1 MKIIKLFLLF
11 SLGLWADLKLDVNS
25 NIDAFEDQETS
36 FIKEIRKNFDH
47 TQYRFDANITKISDI
62 KDTQKKEKLLEILQ
76 SLFSIY
82 LEEKNPLSMIDYDVY
97 SETNKHYPLVR
108 ITKFLELTAL
118 YINEFNEEH
127 VSSLLLEK
135 TLFSIN
141 QTKENIES
149 ASLYTQALFL
159 EQYFLKNME
168 CKSTKIETILIENT
182 RINIGWDRI
191 LKKEKNKFIQ
201 SLMHQIRTSV
211 VKNTEIKLDIYMA
224 KIKTILSREID
235 EFNIKILLILE
246 NNISNKDN
254 DMEYFI
260 QKKEEE
266 VDTLASQ
273 IKTRVNKNMTMDDF
287 IKVPQNLHD
296 LIELNGRK
304 SALAY
309 MYIISPLG
317 SASPKEVYMKKLYT
331 NILDS
336 CTN

>member
-1 MKIIKLFLLF
+1 MKIIKLLLLLTF
-11 SLGLWADLKLDVNS
+11 GVWGDFKLDVISDINVS
-25 NIDAFEDQETS
+25 EDQETL

-62 KDTQKKEKLLEILQ
+62 KDAQKKEKLLETFQ

-82 LEEKNPLSMIDYDVY
+82 LRDENPLSMIGYDVY
-97 SETNKHYPLVR
+97 SKTNKRYPLVK
-108 ITKFLELTAL
+108 IAKFLELTVL
-118 YINEFNEEH
+118 YINEFNEDH
-127 VSSLLLEK
+127 VSSRLLEK

-141 QTKENIES
+141 QTKEDIES
-149 ASLYTQALFL
+149 ASLYTQALLL

-201 SLMHQIRTSV
+201 SLMHKVRTSV
-211 VKNTEIKLDIYMA
+211 VKNTEIKLELYMA
-224 KIKTILSREID
+224 KMKTILSREID
-235 EFNIKILLILE
+235 EFNIKTFLILE
-246 NNISNKDN
+246 NNTSNKDD

-266 VDTLASQ
+266 VDILASQ

-287 IKVPQNLHD
+287 IKVPQNLND
-296 LIELNGRK
+296 WIELNGRK
-304 SALAY
+304 SALEY
-309 MYIISPLG
+309 MYIISSLG
-317 SASPKEVYMKKLYT
+317 SASPKEVYIKKLYT